1 MSREPD
7 RESRAPQLDAAD
19 LLPLAAALVV
29 LALVALLMPTAAGG
43 GTRTLQKKGIE
54 IERGWYADP
63 ELFRKVEVGTEVLI
77 RDKPFRLPNHGRLA
91 FGHSIKSLPDA
102 VFEFEIDAC

>member
-1 MSREPD
+1 MNPCASFGRDPGCDIVLSNPFASR
-7 RESRAPQLDAAD
+7 LH
-19 LLPLAAALVV
+19 ALVEIGSEGCF
-29 LALVALLMPTAAGG
+29 LTDQSANGTCIQMP
-43 GTRTLQKKGIE
+43 
-54 IERGWYADP
+54 D
-63 ELFRKVEVGTEVLI
+63 GTEVLI